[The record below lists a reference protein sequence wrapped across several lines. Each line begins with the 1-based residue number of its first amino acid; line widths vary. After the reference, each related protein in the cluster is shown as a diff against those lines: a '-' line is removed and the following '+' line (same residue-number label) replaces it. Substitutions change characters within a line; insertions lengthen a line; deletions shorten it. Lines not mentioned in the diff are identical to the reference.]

1 MVLRNIFQPVF
12 CDIDVSGIMNA
23 IAEWLSTGLVAIMD
37 AVSNE
42 FLTVFNTDMS
52 TFVTYFPFA
61 TATYDIMQATAWV
74 LLIMIVVFQLLRNT
88 LGPLSDAEKPT
99 TLIGRAAISAFCIG
113 YAMPIC
119 DILLKLCRDPYNA
132 FLGYQATGEDFTWAN
147 LSNTLTNLFNNL
159 LTSVSGLGVIVMLL
173 LVIAIAWN
181 YLKLLLEVVER
192 YVVLGVL
199 TYTSPLGFTLAG
211 SHSLANSFKAWCRMF
226 GAQLIMMLMNVW
238 FLRGFNFAMGGYLAS
253 YGTVVPSNVTEAQ
266 ELSSPTLFWMFAIL
280 AFLRTA
286 QAIDRHLSAIGLSVA
301 QTGVGLG
308 QELMHT
314 GMSLAMGARMMSMGM
329 GRGAATTGGGAATR
343 MARIQNRMN
352 PASYSLDA
360 ARVNAQTQMGGNGF
374 ISQAMRNSAA
384 QNLANGTSLLTPNQ
398 VGMVANA
405 LPRDGMGNIVDGSNN
420 LGNIG
425 TNSLKSF
432 MPQLNNENL
441 QDTNIGAGKM
451 TTTAVG
457 ADGSTAQLT
466 FLNANQTGAMPD
478 GAIKMQAADGSQWYM
493 SATGS
498 GAGAFSNAASI
509 APEGEQIGERFSQA
523 GFASDATVQSIG
535 DGAIRITDSNGTSDW
550 VSTMNHDVGD
560 VDGKYMT
567 ADNGEVFFSQTPIA
581 DTSGYIGSPEAL
593 NADFSKAFDGRNITN
608 VQGAGEGQ
616 FEFYDS
622 SNGSWYRASDSNYYE
637 QPQGSTTITDNNGH
651 SYYVEQAQSRV
662 TNVPVNDA
670 QGNPIME
677 TIKTDGG
684 TKDVVKTE
692 TKITRNYS
700 NIRGKRGIRR
710 K

>member
-1 MVLRNIFQPVF
+1 MVLRNIFQPVL

-23 IAEWLSTGLVAIMD
+23 IADWFSTAMVEVMD
-37 AVSNE
+37 AISDE
-42 FLTVFNTDMS
+42 FLTLFNTDMS
-52 TFVTYFPFA
+52 AFVGYFPFA
-61 TATYDIMQATAWV
+61 TATYDIIQATAWV

-88 LGPLSDAEKPT
+88 LGPLTDAEKPT
-99 TLIGRAAISAFCIG
+99 TLIGRAVISAFCIG

-132 FLGYQATGEDFTWAN
+132 LLNYQAEANDFTWAS
-147 LSNTLTNLFNNL
+147 LSGTLTNLFGNL
-159 LTSVSGLGVIVMLL
+159 FSMSGLGVIVMLL

-181 YLKLLLEVVER
+181 YVKLLLEVVER

-211 SHSLANSFKAWCRMF
+211 SHSLANSFKAWCRMY

-238 FLRGFNFAMGGYLAS
+238 FLRGFNFAMGGYIAS
-253 YGTVVPSNVTEAQ
+253 YGTITPSGYEEAKD
-266 ELSSPTLFWMFAIL
+266 LSSPILFWMFAIL

-286 QAIDRHLSAIGLSVA
+286 QAVDRHLSAVGLSVA

-314 GMSLAMGARMMSMGM
+314 GMSLMMGARMMSMGM
-329 GRGAATTGGGAATR
+329 GRGATTTGGGAATR
-343 MARIQNRMN
+343 MGRIQNRMN
-352 PASYSLDA
+352 PASYALDA
-360 ARVNAQTQMGGNGF
+360 ARVNAQTQMGGHGF
-374 ISQAMRNSAA
+374 ISQSLRNSAA

-405 LPRDGMGNIVDGSNN
+405 LPRDGMGNIVDGGNN

-425 TNSLKSF
+425 SSSLKSF
-432 MPQLNNENL
+432 MPQLNDANL

-457 ADGSTAQLT
+457 ADGSMAQLT

-509 APEGEQIGERFSQA
+509 SPEGEPIGERFKDA
-523 GFASDATVQSIG
+523 GFDSDATVQSIG

-550 VSTMNHDVGD
+550 LSTMNHDVGD
-560 VDGKYMT
+560 VAGQYMT

-593 NADFSKAFDGRNITN
+593 TADFGRELDGRNITN
-608 VQGAGEGQ
+608 VQGAGAGQ

-622 SNGSWYRASDSNYYE
+622 NNGSWYRASDSNYYE
-637 QPQGSTTITDNNGH
+637 QPQNSTRITDNSGH
-651 SYYVEQAQSRV
+651 SYYVEQAQSRI
-662 TNVPVNDA
+662 TNVPVNDKH
-670 QGNPIME
+670 GNPIME

-684 TKDVVKTE
+684 TKNVVKTE
-692 TKITRNYS
+692 TKITRGYS
-700 NIRGKRGIRR
+700 NIRSKRGIRH